1 MILEDVVAA
10 HRVPLVPQEE
20 ISSPRHDSKH
30 QDSVRS
36 QPPASPRRQATW
48 SPQARPSD
56 PLHLCREPLSLVRWP
71 SSTLRRRS
79 RTTPGPEEG
88 PSQKVDQAPQPT
100 RVVMLEDIASSR
112 PPAEGFASETLCFI
126 VPARRAGSTSQSQR
140 DLEPPFQPSALSAN
154 PPESPP
160 PAPDPLLEPSS
171 TPPPSGILHPR
182 LSPWGLAPPS
192 IPFIPSR
199 RALLTSSSRP
209 AKPPA
214 LITPHEV
221 VVEDCHVRG

>member
-1 MILEDVVAA
+1 MVLEDVVAA

-20 ISSPRHDSKH
+20 ISSPWHRSKR

-36 QPPASPRRQATW
+36 QPPASRRRQATW

-56 PLHLCREPLSLVRWP
+56 PLHLCREPLSRVRRP

-100 RVVMLEDIASSR
+100 WAVMLEDIASSR
-112 PPAEGFASETLCFI
+112 PPAEGFASETPCFI

-140 DLEPPFQPSALSAN
+140 DLEPSFQPSALSAN

-171 TPPPSGILHPR
+171 TPPPSGVLRPPPQSLGLGPAFDSVHSKQEGFADIFLTPSKAPRPHHP
-182 LSPWGLAPPS
+182 P
-192 IPFIPSR
+192 
-199 RALLTSSSRP
+199 
-209 AKPPA
+209 
-214 LITPHEV
+214 
-221 VVEDCHVRG
+221 